1 MRWSS
6 RADIPLVICD
16 GLLEGSLVGVVY
28 LAIALGLPG
37 SSAPLSLVEFWLAAA
52 AGVALARRRAAWLSH
67 IDAVRALALLAGV
80 AGWLADPAAR
90 DVLTASKLPWDVLAT
105 QPAGWLLGIAV
116 LRGGAHRDVD
126 HESET
131 STRAITFGLPVLAAS
146 LPLGLGSGSAFVVP
160 AVVGSTICVTAGLL
174 SVGRARLQELERL
187 GSVTRGGR
195 IWPVL
200 AAAVVVMA
208 ALAIPVAVIVGT
220 SAPTAATVDVRPA
233 EGAIGSLLAGLGG
246 ILAWLA
252 SIPGQFLNG
261 AHSSVPRD
269 LPAPTPSPTAGPPIP
284 SLPGSRLSIPLGWVP
299 TLLWVGLG
307 VAAVLLVVLFRR
319 LVTGRNVPRLAKEL
333 SAAPREERHREPFLA
348 RLNLHLPRPQIHP
361 RLPRRHSPTSAAEA
375 YVALLD
381 DLRAQGDLARKP
393 AETPQSHAVRA
404 GSMGLPRLPL
414 GLLAADYELSVYGQT
429 AVSRP
434 ETARAIGRW
443 RRLRRLARRE
453 RELGSRRED
462 RGILKGIPPAGEALG
477 ADRGPWLPDASEQP
491 SAKTDAGHRGLSRFP
506 KRLLRHRRL

>member
-1 MRWSS
+1 MRWFS
-6 RADIPLVICD
+6 RADIPLVVCD

-28 LAIALGLPG
+28 LAFALGGPG
-37 SSAPLSLVEFWLAAA
+37 SNARLSLVEFWLAAA
-52 AGVALARRRAAWLSH
+52 AGVALARRRPAWLSH

-90 DVLTASKLPWDVLAT
+90 DALTASKLPWDVLAT

-146 LPLGLGSGSAFVVP
+146 LLLGLGSGSAFVVP
-160 AVVGSTICVTAGLL
+160 AVVGSTVCVAAGLL
-174 SVGRARLQELERL
+174 SVGRARLQELEKL
-187 GSVTRGGR
+187 GSVTHGGR
-195 IWPVL
+195 TWPVL
-200 AAAVVVMA
+200 AAVVVMA
-208 ALAIPVAVIVGT
+208 ALAIPLAVAVGT
-220 SAPTAATVDVRPA
+220 SAPTATTVDVRPA

-246 ILAWLA
+246 ILAWVA

-269 LPAPTPSPTAGPPIP
+269 LPAPTPSPTAGQPIP
-284 SLPGSRLSIPLGWVP
+284 SLPGSRLSISLTSVP
-299 TLLWVGLG
+299 TLLWAGLG
-307 VAAVLLVVLFRR
+307 VAVVLLVVRFRG
-319 LVTGRNVPRLAKEL
+319 LVTGRNVPTLAVEL
-333 SAAPREERHREPFLA
+333 STAPREERHREPFLA
-348 RLNLHLPRPQIHP
+348 RLNRHLPRPGIHP
-361 RLPRRHSPTSAAEA
+361 RIPRRHSPTSAAEA

-381 DLRAQGDLARKP
+381 DLADRGDLARKP
-393 AETPQSHAVRA
+393 AETPQSHAGRA
-404 GSMGLPRLPL
+404 GSLGLPRLPL
-414 GLLAADYELSVYGQT
+414 GLLAADYELAVYGQT

-434 ETARAIGRW
+434 EIARAIGRW

-453 RELGSRRED
+453 RELASRRDD

-477 ADRGPWLPDASEQP
+477 ADRGSWFPDASEQP
-491 SAKTDAGHRGLSRFP
+491 SARTDAGDRGS
-506 KRLLRHRRL
+506 

>member
-6 RADIPLVICD
+6 RADIPLVVCD

-28 LAIALGLPG
+28 LAIALGGPR

-52 AGVALARRRAAWLSH
+52 AGVALARRRPAWLSH

-90 DVLTASKLPWDVLAT
+90 DALTAAKAPWDVLAT

-131 STRAITFGLPVLAAS
+131 STRVITLGLPVLAAS
-146 LPLGLGSGSAFVVP
+146 LLLGLGSGGAFVVP
-160 AVVGSTICVTAGLL
+160 AVVGSTVCVAAGLL
-174 SVGRARLQELERL
+174 SIGRARLQELERL

-195 IWPVL
+195 TWPVL
-200 AAAVVVMA
+200 AAAVVAMA
-208 ALAIPVAVIVGT
+208 ALAIPLAIIVGT
-220 SAPTAATVDVRPA
+220 SASTAMTVDVRPA
-233 EGAIGSLLAGLGG
+233 EGAIGSLLAG
-246 ILAWLA
+246 IHSVLAWLA
-252 SIPGQFLNG
+252 SIPGLFLNG
-261 AHSSVPRD
+261 THSSVPRD
-269 LPAPTPSPTAGPPIP
+269 LPAATPTPTAGPLASAQQQLGRGSI
-284 SLPGSRLSIPLGWVP
+284 SLSSMPWLT

-307 VAAVLLVVLFRR
+307 VVVVLLVVRFRK
-319 LVTGRNVPRLAKEL
+319 LVTGRRVPTLEGQR
-333 SAAPREERHREPFLA
+333 STPREERHRESFLA
-348 RLNLHLPRPQIHP
+348 RLNLHLPRPGIHP

-381 DLRAQGDLARKP
+381 DLADRGDLARKP
-393 AETPQSHAVRA
+393 AETPQSHAGRA
-404 GSMGLPRLPL
+404 GRLGLPHLPL
-414 GLLAADYELSVYGQT
+414 AVLAADYELAVYGQT
-429 AVSRP
+429 VVSRR

-453 RELGSRRED
+453 RNLASERED
-462 RGILKGIPPAGEALG
+462 RRP
-477 ADRGPWLPDASEQP
+477 
-491 SAKTDAGHRGLSRFP
+491 
-506 KRLLRHRRL
+506 